1 MMGDTDATLHA
12 RQDTGSDAP
21 AEMQPVMREAPGA
34 RIAVFSWYG
43 IGAALVA
50 VAAGAWFAMTAPV
63 ILGALVAGTGLV
75 ARGWAAL
82 CLWGVVTE
90 RSVSG
95 ARAFPGEPLDFS
107 VTIDNGKPLPLSWI
121 RARQEVPAGLRAVPE
136 EVLSGRDT
144 AIETAAEGAALVME
158 TALGPYRR
166 ATLTRQFLCERR
178 GYYVLP
184 PLGVE
189 SADVFGLF
197 LRSRNEKH
205 EGAVIV
211 YPRLH
216 PVVDFGLPARHPL
229 GPNRDPRRLFED
241 PGRPAGVRGYDGNT
255 PFKAIAWKATARTGT
270 LQAKIYEPTVTLEV
284 SICLA
289 VDGFGAGDAF
299 ENAVSLAASLVHAE
313 LEARRAVG
321 LFANG
326 RQAPG
331 LGPVE
336 MPAGR
341 QPGREMAAL
350 EGLARLQPEPVLPFP
365 AFLTTVLSRAAM
377 GATLVVIAALA
388 DPTLIARLAELSR
401 RGRPV
406 VLLLSG
412 EGETPTL
419 PFPCRRFTAATNG
432 MGPNGMGPNSM
443 GSTGMGPTGMDRTGM
458 AA

>member
-1 MMGDTDATLHA
+1 MMGDTDATRHA
-12 RQDTGSDAP
+12 RRETGGDAAADAQP
-21 AEMQPVMREAPGA
+21 ATREAPGA
-34 RIAVFSWYG
+34 RIVVFSWYG

-50 VAAGAWFAMTAPV
+50 VAAGAWFGMTAPV
-63 ILGALVAGTGLV
+63 LLGALVAGTGLV
-75 ARGWAAL
+75 ARGWAAI
-82 CLWGVVTE
+82 CLVGVVTE
-90 RSVSG
+90 RAVSG
-95 ARAFPGEPLDFS
+95 ARAFPGEALE
-107 VTIDNGKPLPLSWI
+107 VTITLDNGKPLPLSWI
-121 RARQEVPAGLRAVPE
+121 RARQEIPAGLRALPGE
-136 EVLSGRDT
+136 TLPDATFAGEDI
-144 AIETAAEGAALVME
+144 AIETTAEGSALVME

-184 PLGVE
+184 PFGVE
-189 SADVFGLF
+189 SADIFGLF
-197 LRSRNEKH
+197 LRNRTEKH

-255 PFKAIAWKATARTGT
+255 PFKAIAWKATARTGM

-289 VDGFGAGDAF
+289 VDGFEAGGTF
-299 ENAVSLAASLVHAE
+299 ETAVSLAASLVHAE
-313 LEARRAVG
+313 LEQRRAVG

-341 QPGREMAAL
+341 QQGREMAAL

-365 AFLTTVLSRAAM
+365 DFLDTVLARAGM

-388 DPTLIARLAELSR
+388 DPALVARLAELSR

-412 EGETPTL
+412 EGETPNL
-419 PFPCRRFTAATNG
+419 PFPCRRFTAATNRIG
-432 MGPNGMGPNSM
+432 M
-443 GSTGMGPTGMDRTGM
+443 TGV